1 MPLSHTKRPQ
11 RGAAC
16 MHKDK
21 QPDFICSL
29 LNGLNGSRGGGKLK
43 ERGYYIDSLSLALPL
58 ALPLSVSLWRIRN
71 ACAHN
76 SFFTLDYNKTTAT
89 AAAQLAAGSGSWLWQ
104 RHGG

>member
-1 MPLSHTKRPQ
+1 
-11 RGAAC
+11 

-43 ERGYYIDSLSLALPL
+43 ERGYYIDSLSLALRPT
-58 ALPLSVSLWRIRN
+58 LPLSVSLWRIRN

-89 AAAQLAAGSGSWLWQ
+89 AAAQLAAGSGSCC
-104 RHGG
+104 GKDMAVK

>member
-1 MPLSHTKRPQ
+1 
-11 RGAAC
+11 

-29 LNGLNGSRGGGKLK
+29 LNGLNGSRGGAKLK
-43 ERGYYIDSLSLALPL
+43 ERGYYIDSLSLALRP
-58 ALPLSVSLWRIRN
+58 ALPLFVSLWRIRN

-89 AAAQLAAGSGSWLWQ
+89 ATAAAQLAAGSGSCC
-104 RHGG
+104 GKDMAVK

>member
-1 MPLSHTKRPQ
+1 
-11 RGAAC
+11 

-43 ERGYYIDSLSLALPL
+43 ERGYYIDSLSLALRP
-58 ALPLSVSLWRIRN
+58 ALPLSISLWRIRN

-89 AAAQLAAGSGSWLWQ
+89 AAAQLAAGSGSCC
-104 RHGG
+104 GKDMAVK

>member
-1 MPLSHTKRPQ
+1 
-11 RGAAC
+11 

-29 LNGLNGSRGGGKLK
+29 LNGLNGSRGGAKLK
-43 ERGYYIDSLSLALPL
+43 ERGYYIDSLSLALRPV
-58 ALPLSVSLWRIRN
+58 LPLSVSLWRIRN

-76 SFFTLDYNKTTAT
+76 SFFTLDYNKMTAT
-89 AAAQLAAGSGSWLWQ
+89 AVAQLAAGSGSWLWQ

>member
-1 MPLSHTKRPQ
+1 M
-11 RGAAC
+11 
-16 MHKDK
+16 
-21 QPDFICSL
+21 
-29 LNGLNGSRGGGKLK
+29 K
-43 ERGYYIDSLSLALPL
+43 ERGYYIDSLSLALPP
-58 ALPLSVSLWRIRN
+58 ALPLFVSLWRIRN